1 MPRDL
6 EGFPQVCSLISVD
19 LLSNNYSMSGL
30 SNLWRQEMR
39 PSERLSVGVSRS
51 HPQLPDFNPP
61 YSRDVVQQLGLG
73 LIAE

>member
-51 HPQLPDFNPP
+51 YPQLRDFNPP